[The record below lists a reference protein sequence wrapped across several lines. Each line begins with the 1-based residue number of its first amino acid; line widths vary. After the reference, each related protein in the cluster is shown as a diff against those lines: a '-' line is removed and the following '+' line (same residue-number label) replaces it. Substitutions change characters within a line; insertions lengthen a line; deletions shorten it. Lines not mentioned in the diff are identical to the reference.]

1 MLELHYPMIQ
11 FLIKVHIL
19 LDFKLFFPYTENIIR
34 IMTFPKFNEESKHL
48 FQSLDLLNIYEL
60 NYLLFL
66 KIISQRMS
74 IYIITTPDPLLIYT

>member
-1 MLELHYPMIQ
+1 
-11 FLIKVHIL
+11 
-19 LDFKLFFPYTENIIR
+19 
-34 IMTFPKFNEESKHL
+34 MTFPTFNEESKHL